1 MFRCWVEVSLRFDF
15 LFLQTF
21 GNPTTRILSV
31 DAGNVVDQLRLE
43 RSVDFRA
50 LRPQIRRLG
59 DIFAEI
65 EQGKIG
71 SLKLAGKGR
80 PIRRVIPPDVGPEFV
95 VALSQTNISP
105 ELKNHAAIRNG
116 FLSGREHVR
125 HQGRSANGILAIHF
139 WNRNTSSIQQ
149 SSVDVAMHYLIIRD
163 NPVR

>member
-1 MFRCWVEVSLRFDF
+1 M
-15 LFLQTF
+15 
-21 GNPTTRILSV
+21 
-31 DAGNVVDQLRLE
+31 VDQLRLE

-65 EQGKIG
+65 EQGEIG
-71 SLKLAGKGR
+71 ILKLGGKGR
-80 PIRRVIPPDVGPEFV
+80 PIRRVISPDVRPEFV
-95 VALSQTNISP
+95 VALSQTDVSP
-105 ELKNHAAIRNG
+105 KLKNHTSIWDG

-125 HQGRSANGILAIHF
+125 HQGRSANRVLAIHF

-163 NPVR
+163 NPLR

>member
-50 LRPQIRRLG
+50 LCPQIFRLG

-71 SLKLAGKGR
+71 ILELGGKGR
-80 PIRRVIPPDVGPEFV
+80 PIRRVIPPDVGPMPIPKV
-95 VALSQTNISP
+95 GPKSAQSQPKVGPKSMQRLPKVGPKLVRSWPT
-105 ELKNHAAIRNG
+105 
-116 FLSGREHVR
+116 SG
-125 HQGRSANGILAIHF
+125 SKS
-139 WNRNTSSIQQ
+139 T
-149 SSVDVAMHYLIIRD
+149 
-163 NPVR
+163 